1 MHNEDIINYAAQY
14 TSGES
19 GILIDLQRETH
30 LKTVYP
36 AMLAGHTQGKFL
48 EMISNITQPKAILE
62 IGTFSGYSAI
72 CMAQGLQADGHLH
85 TIERNPE
92 MEEMALKY
100 FKKAGLENKISM
112 HIGEAVNIIPSLK
125 ESFDLVYI
133 DGDKKDYPDFY
144 KLVIDRVQ
152 KGGLI
157 LADNVLWYNKVTD
170 ISGKKDKDTEGI
182 QEFNQLVNSDPRVE
196 NILLPMFDGI
206 MLIRKTY

>member
-152 KGGLI
+152 K
-157 LADNVLWYNKVTD
+157 VV
-170 ISGKKDKDTEGI
+170 
-182 QEFNQLVNSDPRVE
+182 
-196 NILLPMFDGI
+196 
-206 MLIRKTY
+206 